1 KMMRK
6 LLPILFGLGLI
17 SCKSLDMPSC
27 DPGRKCT
34 TTRTANQRIDV
45 KTDKLRR
52 RYSSGV
58 NRGASDPMTHTQE
71 RINDDPRLQDAGHVE
86 EVFIE
91 LPSDKMNVTLKDE
104 QLSELNIFFIRRCFC
119 GPLAGTFPIEK
130 GTLTINHSEDA
141 TEIDFHYTKPPT
153 KDTGHLK
160 FRIK

>member
-1 KMMRK
+1 MMKK
-6 LLPILFGLGLI
+6 LLPILFGLVLI
-17 SCKSLDMPSC
+17 SCKSIYMPSC
-27 DPGRKCT
+27 EPGRKCT
-34 TTRTANQRIDV
+34 TTRTANKGIEV
-45 KTDKLRR
+45 KTDKLGRT
-52 RYSSGV
+52 YISVV
-58 NRGASDPMTHTQE
+58 NRADSYLIRHKSE

-91 LPSDKMNVTLKDE
+91 LPSEKMNVTLKDE

-130 GTLTINHSEDA
+130 GTLTINHSKDA

-160 FRIK
+160 FKIK